1 MMTRRLVDVVA
12 DMRVIRV
19 ALGLGVGLIAMA
31 CAGSTGSSS
40 ASVATVAAPSQESA
54 STSSEPSAAS
64 SPSGSGATSYTTLTF
79 GVPLT
84 VTVAAAFASPP
95 TDDTPGLLSWTA
107 TENDNNRVRFL
118 VPAEVYPPDA
128 KRPMPPAKDFV
139 GYIKGL
145 GDLGGVYSDTTT
157 TTIDGVQATLFTAK
171 SSRSLDGALGCPTV
185 GAEQEEVCFGL
196 QPEFALR
203 LAVMDVKGTPLLVWA
218 RTDAQAP
225 DAAFLGAF
233 EVMLATVDFK

>member
-1 MMTRRLVDVVA
+1 
-12 DMRVIRV
+12 
-19 ALGLGVGLIAMA
+19 
-31 CAGSTGSSS
+31 
-40 ASVATVAAPSQESA
+40 VAAPSQESA

-128 KRPMPPAKDFV
+128 KRPMPPPKDFV